1 MTGDTYLLAIA
12 AIGIT
17 LGGFIGVIK
26 TFQVARGKWKS
37 QERSGMRVIFDHSFG
52 AVFFGTFPFLIF
64 YTFGQGRLVWLVSS
78 TLLACFLLFEYV
90 YHAVNV
96 ACLTKEGNPPS
107 CPLPLLIHFFPFTLA
122 ALILQIVNLFHW
134 QEAWPYFWGIFWLLQ
149 PPAFQ
154 YYLFIHFMQMNTG
167 EEDSTRKG
175 KST

>member
-122 ALILQIVNLFHW
+122 LTQA
-134 QEAWPYFWGIFWLLQ
+134 
-149 PPAFQ
+149 
-154 YYLFIHFMQMNTG
+154 
-167 EEDSTRKG
+167 
-175 KST
+175 